1 MIKEIRIYGYKKF
14 EEYRVE
20 FKEKVN
26 IIVGDNESGK
36 STILEALN
44 IALNRRLPFKELSA
58 LKYYFNVESVE
69 KYFEDSNFDN
79 LPKIYIEIDF
89 EVESSVNI
97 QYENFYGARFLKN
110 IIKQDYTNKKFG
122 ILFECIPDEDFMDE
136 IKEVIANGEIPYEY
150 YLLSWKTYKDEPL
163 KVKSKKPVKSYM
175 LDNTRNLDSYSINK
189 YSSDLFKVLKNE
201 TDQKKIKSKF
211 FGLSDNLYSGGEL
224 NIAESRRFNILVE
237 NTNFSRYLSILDS
250 GVLLELKGKGKERRI
265 ITELAL
271 QNNSAVDLV
280 IIEEPE
286 MNLSNVSL
294 NKLIGTIEQKY
305 IENSNTNIRQMI
317 LSTHSNLI
325 ASKLELDN
333 IIYVGKDEAK
343 SFNGL
348 DSTTSQYFKKLDNN
362 NIVDILNSDKNIIVE
377 GASEYILLPEL
388 FKKYNKESG
397 EENKFTLSD
406 FSIKISSGQGV
417 TYKHYAEILKYRG
430 SKSIFITDNDNDEE
444 KIYSINESEK
454 FNVISSDSVDEWTF
468 EVALY
473 NSNEDKLKH
482 IFNVESDKRVT
493 DTYKGMQQVSK
504 TLAYMLNNKT
514 DVAYKLISNVDDLVI
529 PKYICEAFE
538 WIKN

>member
-97 QYENFYGARFLKN
+97 QYENFYGARFLEN